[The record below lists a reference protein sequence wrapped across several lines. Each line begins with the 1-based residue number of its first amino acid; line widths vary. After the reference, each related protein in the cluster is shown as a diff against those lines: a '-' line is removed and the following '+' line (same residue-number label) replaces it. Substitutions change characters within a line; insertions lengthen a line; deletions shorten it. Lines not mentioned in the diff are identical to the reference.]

1 MMRDRF
7 SLFGLTFVVALV
19 GGGLATLV
27 WNLLSGER
35 TVDWGSAFRL
45 ALVLAFVITAVEG
58 RKGV

>member
-1 MMRDRF
+1 MRKRF

-19 GGGLATLV
+19 AGGLATLV
-27 WNLLSGER
+27 WNLVTGER
-35 TVDWGSAFRL
+35 SVDWGSAFRL

>member
-1 MMRDRF
+1 MLKRA

-19 GGGLATLV
+19 AGTLATLV
-27 WNLLSGER
+27 WNLVSGER

>member
-1 MMRDRF
+1 MRHRV

-19 GGGLATLV
+19 AGGLATLV

-35 TVDWGSAFRL
+35 VVDWGSAFRL
-45 ALVLAFVITAVEG
+45 ALVLAFVITALEG